1 MGDIILA
8 VLLLLGIWYGWKKGV
23 VKILAGP
30 GAVIGGIFFA
40 RHLVGFAAPL
50 VEAKLQTSA
59 ATADANLDTNLLSG
73 LFFSSSF
80 FGQLVEC
87 ILFLLIVGLVVWIF
101 RKLTKSAGNVV
112 NATPLIGFVSRVFG
126 AVLALLCVIV
136 LIYAVHVWALPW
148 LSSVFPKVQIVDN
161 LLDSSVIIM
170 PFIQELSRFVLD
182 MAAYGVAAM
191 NFRSYI

>member
-8 VLLLLGIWYGWKKGV
+8 VLLLLGGWYGWKKGV

-59 ATADANLDTNLLSG
+59 ATADANLETNFLAG

-87 ILFLLIVGLVVWIF
+87 ILFFLIVGLVVWVF
-101 RKLTKSAGNVV
+101 RKLTKSAGSVV
-112 NATPLIGFVSRVFG
+112 NSAPVIGFVSRIFG
-126 AVLALLCVIV
+126 VALALLCVVV

-148 LSSVFPKVQIVDN
+148 LALIFPKVQAVDN
-161 LLDSSVIIM
+161 LLDSSFIIM
-170 PFIQELSRFVLD
+170 PFIQALSRFVLD

-191 NFRSYI
+191 DFRVYM